1 MPGHIALGA
10 RAGRLPVDGSGYN
23 IAVAEPRRDEFPN
36 NFVGDLVPTE
46 RGWVVVPPTR
56 CPAGHDYTDS
66 RLVRQFGLVHLQW
79 PAHGV
84 AVLVRRSGLRT
95 AAGAALPNPRPRLGL
110 DVGRRTTAPVR

>member
-1 MPGHIALGA
+1 MGGRATNVLPG
-10 RAGRLPVDGSGYN
+10 RPRLQ
-23 IAVAEPRRDEFPN
+23 R
-36 NFVGDLVPTE
+36 
-46 RGWVVVPPTR
+46 
-56 CPAGHDYTDS
+56 S
-66 RLVRQFGLVHLQW
+66 RLVGQLGVVHLQW